1 MRVPILTG
9 PDTYSMKK
17 YELLYIIASPYT
29 DDEVEQIQGT
39 VEKLLTKQGGEV
51 SRNESLGKIKLA
63 YPIKKEKYGTYVLVH
78 FETDPENISQIERI
92 LGLTDEVLR
101 HMVMALP
108 AGAKDREYDITGYV
122 PPLSPK
128 GVSRREE
135 KKESKSGKS
144 GSKKSKSS
152 KSKSKPKSK
161 SKSSKSSDSRKKPKQ
176 ADTSKKQEEQEEEED
191 EKLTME
197 ELDQRL
203 DEILDSDLGS
213 V

>member
-1 MRVPILTG
+1 MPVRVPIQTG
-9 PDTYSMKK
+9 PDTYTMKQ

-29 DDEVEQIQGT
+29 DEEVEQIQGT

-78 FETDPENISQIERI
+78 FKTEPENISQIERI

-108 AGAKDREYDITGYV
+108 AGAEEREYDITGYV

-135 KKESKSGKS
+135 KKDSDSGKS
-144 GSKKSKSS
+144 SS
-152 KSKSKPKSK
+152 KSSK
-161 SKSSKSSDSRKKPKQ
+161 SKSSKSSDSGKKKPKQ
-176 ADTSKKQEEQEEEED
+176 ADKPKKEDKKEEEED

-197 ELDQRL
+197 ELDERL